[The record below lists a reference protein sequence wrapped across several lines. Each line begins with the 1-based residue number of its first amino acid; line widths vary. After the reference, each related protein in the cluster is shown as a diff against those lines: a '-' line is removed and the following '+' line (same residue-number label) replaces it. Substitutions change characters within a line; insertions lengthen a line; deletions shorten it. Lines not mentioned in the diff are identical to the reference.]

1 MLKFSE
7 MWPAGV
13 PFSQLLYP
21 CDIAPIVLAV
31 PSFLAQQDVLGPSY
45 YFFSPSLESTISL
58 RSSCLFSEDWLFQ
71 NQELDVSCTQSLLL
85 ECHYF

>member
-45 YFFSPSLESTISL
+45 YF
-58 RSSCLFSEDWLFQ
+58 LFPKSRINHFFK
-71 NQELDVSCTQSLLL
+71 ELLS
-85 ECHYF
+85 F